1 MILVTI
7 TIIKEKEK
15 SLIGIS
21 AVGQVLFSSKI
32 FEKKEKRLVY
42 LLTNSFKSRTIEEIT
57 IS

>member
-1 MILVTI
+1 VILVTI
-7 TIIKEKEK
+7 TIIKEREK
-15 SLIGIS
+15 SLIGIL
-21 AVGQVLFSSKI
+21 AVGQVLFSSKM